1 MPMRRLWGRVEP
13 ISDVLLALALIVFGS
28 WDILAH
34 NPGSY
39 PGSARAHEV
48 FLVLCC
54 GPLAWRRRAPFAVLV
69 VVFAVTLAWTYSM
82 WPIDQQGPF
91 EAFVAIMIAVY
102 TAAAYTSG
110 GEAVATAVVTTVGL
124 LVGVITG
131 AVGGES
137 AANVIPFTFFV
148 VVAYVIGRVFRRRQ
162 LVAAELGDRVSQLEQ
177 EHEQQARKAVAEE
190 RERIARE
197 LHDVIAH
204 SVSVMVVQA
213 GAGERVLD
221 DNPEQARAAFQSI
234 RETGSEA
241 LEEMRRLLGLLRQK
255 NDALSLAPQ
264 PSIARLGV
272 LVEEVRAAGLPTE
285 LAVEG
290 KPKTLAPGI
299 ELSAYR
305 IVQEALTNI
314 RKHAGV
320 ATASV
325 RVHYAEH
332 EVVLEVDDNG
342 NGSFKTNGDGSGHG
356 LIGMRERA
364 ALYGGTVEAGP
375 RPDGGFRIR
384 ATLPLEHPAP

>member
-1 MPMRRLWGRVEP
+1 MGQGRADQRCP
-13 ISDVLLALALIVFGS
+13 ARARAGS

-34 NPGSY
+34 DPGSY
-39 PGSARAHEV
+39 PGSAGAHEV

-177 EHEQQARKAVAEE
+177 
-190 RERIARE
+190 
-197 LHDVIAH
+197 
-204 SVSVMVVQA
+204 
-213 GAGERVLD
+213 
-221 DNPEQARAAFQSI
+221 RA
-234 RETGSEA
+234 
-241 LEEMRRLLGLLRQK
+241 
-255 NDALSLAPQ
+255 
-264 PSIARLGV
+264 
-272 LVEEVRAAGLPTE
+272 
-285 LAVEG
+285 
-290 KPKTLAPGI
+290 
-299 ELSAYR
+299 
-305 IVQEALTNI
+305 
-314 RKHAGV
+314 
-320 ATASV
+320 
-325 RVHYAEH
+325 
-332 EVVLEVDDNG
+332 
-342 NGSFKTNGDGSGHG
+342 
-356 LIGMRERA
+356 
-364 ALYGGTVEAGP
+364 
-375 RPDGGFRIR
+375 
-384 ATLPLEHPAP
+384 